1 MSRIQAPRILV
12 IGELN
17 VDIVASGV
25 RQIPDAGIEV
35 LAENCELTLGSASA
49 IFAAGIAKLG
59 CAVTF
64 VSQVGK
70 DSFGDFCLAALKD
83 EGISTRYVKRKP
95 EEKTGVT
102 IALSNTR
109 DRALITFPGAIASFS
124 AKDFDTSLM
133 KRHQHLHLTSYY
145 LQRGLKPSFPA
156 LFRQAKEAGLTT
168 SFDPNTDPSQK
179 WSRSIKSVLRCVD
192 VLFVNEREARA
203 LTNGRKKSEALKAL
217 GELVP
222 CAVVKQGPKGAAAI
236 QHDQVVDAEGFRV
249 EVVDTTGAGD
259 SFAAG
264 FVSGYVKGLPL
275 VECLRVGNACGAL
288 STRKLG
294 GTPGQPTQA
303 ELQMFL
309 RDISRAKAQRRK
321 ALPRR

>member
-1 MSRIQAPRILV
+1 MSRSQAPRILV

-17 VDIVASGV
+17 VDIVAAGV
-25 RQIPDAGIEV
+25 GQLPEAGAEV
-35 LAENCELTLGSASA
+35 LAKYCELTLGSASA

-64 VSQVGK
+64 ASQVGK

-83 EGISTRYVKRKP
+83 AGISTKYVRRKA

-124 AKDFDTSLM
+124 VKDCDTSLM
-133 KRHQHLHLTSYY
+133 KRHNHLHLTSYY

-156 LFRQAKEAGLTT
+156 LFSQAKSEGLTT
-168 SFDPNTDPSQK
+168 SFDPNSDPNQK
-179 WSRSIKSVLRCVD
+179 WSGSINSVLKYTD
-192 VLFVNEREARA
+192 VLFVNEREAKA
-203 LTNGRKKSEALKAL
+203 LTRRKNKREALKAL
-217 GELVP
+217 GQLVP
-222 CAVVKQGPKGAAAI
+222 CAVVKQGSKGAVAI
-236 QHDQVVDAEGFRV
+236 QNDEVVAGSGFDV
-249 EVVDTTGAGD
+249 EAVDTTGAGD

-264 FVSGYVKGLPL
+264 FVSAYVRRAPL
-275 VECLRVGNACGAL
+275 AECLRVANACGAL

-294 GTPGQPTQA
+294 GTPGQPTEE
-303 ELQMFL
+303 ELQLFL
-309 RDISRAKAQRRK
+309 KAN
-321 ALPRR
+321 A

>member
-1 MSRIQAPRILV
+1 MSRSQAPRILV

-17 VDIVASGV
+17 VDIVAAGV
-25 RQIPDAGIEV
+25 RQLPQAGTEV
-35 LAENCELTLGSASA
+35 LAEDCELTLGSASA

-70 DSFGDFCLAALKD
+70 DSFGDFCVAALRD
-83 EGISTRYVKRKP
+83 TGISTRHVQRKA

-102 IALSNTR
+102 IALSNNR

-124 AKDFDTSLM
+124 AKDCDTSLM
-133 KRHQHLHLTSYY
+133 KRHHHLHLTSYY

-156 LFRQAKEAGLTT
+156 LFRQAKAAGLTT
-168 SFDPNTDPSQK
+168 SFDPNADPSQQ
-179 WSRSIKSVLRCVD
+179 WSTSIKSVLKYVD
-192 VLFVNEREARA
+192 VLFVNEGEATALTGRTKMREALRA
-203 LTNGRKKSEALKAL
+203 LGQ
-217 GELVP
+217 LVS
-222 CAVVKQGPKGAAAI
+222 CAVVKRGAKGAVAI
-236 QHDQVVDAEGFRV
+236 QYDEVVADSGFKV
-249 EVVDTTGAGD
+249 EAVDTTGAGD

-264 FVSGYVKGLPL
+264 FVSAYVRRALL
-275 VECLRVGNACGAL
+275 AECLRVGNACGAL
-288 STRKLG
+288 STRALG

-309 RDISRAKAQRRK
+309 KSN
-321 ALPRR
+321 

>member
-1 MSRIQAPRILV
+1 MSRSKAPRILV

-17 VDIVASGV
+17 VDIVAAGV
-25 RQIPDAGIEV
+25 RQLPESGSEV

-49 IFAAGIAKLG
+49 IFATGIAKLG

-70 DSFGDFCLAALKD
+70 DSFGGFCLAALKD
-83 EGISTRYVKRKP
+83 AGVSTRYVQRKAG
-95 EEKTGVT
+95 EKTGVT

-109 DRALITFPGAIASFS
+109 DRALITFPGAIATFS
-124 AKDFDTSLM
+124 AKDCDTSAM

-145 LQRGLKPSFPA
+145 LQRSLQPSFPA
-156 LFRQAKEAGLTT
+156 LFKQAKAEGLTT

-179 WSRSIKSVLRCVD
+179 WSRSLASVLKHVD
-192 VLFVNEREARA
+192 VLFVNEREASA
-203 LTNGRKKSEALKAL
+203 LTRRTNKREALKAL
-217 GELVP
+217 GRLVP
-222 CAVVKQGPKGAAAI
+222 CAVVKRGARGALAI
-236 QHDQVVDAEGFRV
+236 QNGAVVASPSFKV
-249 EVVDTTGAGD
+249 KAVDTTGAGD

-264 FVSGYVKGLPL
+264 FVSAYTRSAPL
-275 VECLRVGNACGAL
+275 AECLRVANACGAL

-303 ELQMFL
+303 ELQQFL
-309 RDISRAKAQRRK
+309 KTN
-321 ALPRR
+321 

>member
-1 MSRIQAPRILV
+1 V

-17 VDIVASGV
+17 VDIVAAGV
-25 RQIPDAGIEV
+25 RQVPETGIEV
-35 LAENCELTLGSASA
+35 LAEDCELTLGSASA

-64 VSQVGK
+64 VSQVGR
-70 DSFGDFCLAALKD
+70 DGFGDFCLAALK
-83 EGISTRYVKRKP
+83 EAGISARYVQRKA

-102 IALSNTR
+102 IAISNTR

-124 AKDFDTSLM
+124 AKDCDTSLM

-156 LFRQAKEAGLTT
+156 LFRQAKADGLTT

-179 WSRSIKSVLRCVD
+179 WSGSINSVLKYAD
-192 VLFVNEREARA
+192 VLFVNEREASA
-203 LTNGRKKSEALKAL
+203 LTGRKNKREVLKAL

-222 CAVVKQGPKGAAAI
+222 CAVVKQGRRGAMAI
-236 QHDQVVDAEGFRV
+236 QNEDVVAGPGFQVEA
-249 EVVDTTGAGD
+249 VDTTGAGD

-264 FVSGYVKGLPL
+264 FISAYVRRASLAD
-275 VECLRVGNACGAL
+275 CLLAGNACGAL

-294 GTPGQPTQA
+294 GTPGQPTQE
-303 ELQMFL
+303 ELEMFL
-309 RDISRAKAQRRK
+309 RRSHAKAQRRK
-321 ALPRR
+321 ALPRFNA